1 MQSAGCRAAAMS
13 FDELCEELT
22 LPIGTM
28 NACLTELQ
36 FSGIVLA
43 LPGRRY
49 AIDADRVKLKDV

>member
-1 MQSAGCRAAAMS
+1 MS
-13 FDELCEELT
+13 FDELCDALS

-36 FSGIVLA
+36 FSGILQV

-49 AIDADRVKLKDV
+49 AIDSDRTKLKDL